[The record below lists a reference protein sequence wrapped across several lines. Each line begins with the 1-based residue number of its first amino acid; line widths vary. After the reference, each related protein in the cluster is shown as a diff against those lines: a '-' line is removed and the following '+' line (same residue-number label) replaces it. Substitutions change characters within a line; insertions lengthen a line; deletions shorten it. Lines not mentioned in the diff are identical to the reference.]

1 VRPADSV
8 VAAVLV
14 VVISGSATG
23 CAQATS
29 PTQAVPRATAQQAC
43 VQAVFDVLS
52 GMFSRPYDNRPFQD
66 FVTRYSTQSVT
77 YSVYRDAFAP
87 FHDLAATDGVHGAEQ
102 RLRALI
108 TQECAAA
115 R

>member
-1 VRPADSV
+1 MRPAGMV

-14 VVISGSATG
+14 VVISSAATG

-29 PTQAVPRATAQQAC
+29 STKAISRTTAQQAC

-52 GMFSRPYDNRPFQD
+52 GMVNRPFDNQPFQD
-66 FVTRYSTQSVT
+66 FVTRYGTESVT
-77 YSVYRDAFAP
+77 YNAYRDSFAP
-87 FHDLAATDGVHGAEQ
+87 FYDLAATQGVQGAEQ
-102 RLRALI
+102 HLRALI
-108 TQECAAA
+108 TKECGAA